1 MEIELK
7 GERVAINEMRKS
19 IAYYIKGDNK
29 AAEFRAKINTLNS
42 KEEIFEEL
50 DKFFKEL

>member
-1 MEIELK
+1 MEIEQK

-19 IAYYIKGDNK
+19 IAFYVKGQSN

-42 KEEIFEEL
+42 KEDIFNEL
-50 DKFFKEL
+50 DKFFNR